1 MSLCPEPIGS
11 VPEETARIAH
21 AVFRRGNVYLKMR
34 DELGTLYEDTA
45 FASLFPRLGQPA
57 EAPWRLVAF
66 VAPEEEAEA
75 TLPVDSGHA
84 RIVEAILRFAFSAF
98 LRTPSTPNP
107 SSGQRAPGIP
117 C

>member
-1 MSLCPEPIGS
+1 MSLRPEPIGS

-57 EAPWRLVAF
+57 EAPWRLALVTVLQFAESLLDRE
-66 VAPEEEAEA
+66 AAEA
-75 TLPVDSGHA
+75 VRSRIDWKYLLGLETPTA
-84 RIVEAILRFAFSAF
+84 RPRG
-98 LRTPSTPNP
+98 
-107 SSGQRAPGIP
+107 SSMARRLTS
-117 C
+117 